1 MRLVGTNILVQ
12 GAVLASPVY
21 SAKGRIIL
29 AAGIEL
35 NEIYINRLKKL
46 GITKVY
52 IVDIRFEDVEIMQSL
67 DFSTRN
73 EIEKVV
79 GENYTTLHKKG
90 TIDEYSIKNVAKKMV
105 DYIREYREKGIS
117 ILSLGGIEEYVVT
130 HTVNVAILTAFL
142 GNKMSYKFDQM
153 CDLLV
158 GALVH
163 DLGRE
168 DKPLEDPDHIK
179 KGFDVLRKCRGLNL
193 LSSIVA
199 YEHHENY
206 NGTGYPR
213 KLKDVEIS
221 EFSRV
226 VRVADYYDNVL
237 NGYENNGVCRMPHQA
252 FEGLLAVSGSILDP
266 EVLIKFRDTII
277 FYPNGCSVKLNDGS
291 QGVVVKQNM
300 GSPQR
305 PVVRLFNEDSI
316 IGEVNLIDNLTLF
329 IQEVIYI

>member
-213 KLKDVEIS
+213 KLKDVD
-221 EFSRV
+221 R
-226 VRVADYYDNVL
+226 
-237 NGYENNGVCRMPHQA
+237 
-252 FEGLLAVSGSILDP
+252 
-266 EVLIKFRDTII
+266 
-277 FYPNGCSVKLNDGS
+277 
-291 QGVVVKQNM
+291 
-300 GSPQR
+300 
-305 PVVRLFNEDSI
+305 
-316 IGEVNLIDNLTLF
+316 
-329 IQEVIYI
+329 